1 MALKEQTKAAEKN
14 IFNQTFKSNQTNQ
27 KGEIMRQLTQRV
39 RAFSTLGRHRQWQA
53 GTRAGRVRGNTGKN
67 ERQAYTQADGETSM
81 EAGRVRGNTGRN
93 ERQAYTQADRETSM
107 EAGRVRGNTGK
118 NERQAG
124 RRRNKHGG
132 RLRGVARMYT
142 DRGVWQECTQVE
154 GCGKNVHRQRD
165 VASM

>member
-67 ERQAYTQADGETSM
+67 ERQA
-81 EAGRVRGNTGRN
+81 
-93 ERQAYTQADRETSM
+93 
-107 EAGRVRGNTGK
+107 
-118 NERQAG
+118 G

-154 GCGKNVHRQRD
+154 GCGKNVHKQRD

>member
-1 MALKEQTKAAEKN
+1 
-14 IFNQTFKSNQTNQ
+14 
-27 KGEIMRQLTQRV
+27 MR
-39 RAFSTLGRHRQWQA
+39 
-53 GTRAGRVRGNTGKN
+53 GK
-67 ERQAYTQADGETSM
+67 QADGETSM
-81 EAGRVRGNTGRN
+81 EAG
-93 ERQAYTQADRETSM
+93 S
-107 EAGRVRGNTGK
+107 VRGNTGK